1 MNSICQQI
9 WKTQQ
14 WTQDWKRSVFIP
26 IQIKAKPKMFKIL
39 YNCTHS
45 HISKVMQK
53 IFKIGFSSIWT
64 EKFQIYK
71 LGFEEAE
78 EPVKLTTF
86 IRSWTNQ
93 KSYRKIC
100 TSTSLTTLKPSTV
113 WITTNCGKFFKR
125 WEYQIRLPAS
135 WETCMLVQKQLLVS
149 VTEQQTG

>member
-135 WETCMLVQKQLLVS
+135 WETCMLVQKQHLES
-149 VTEQQTG
+149 DTEQQTG